1 VNVLTISITI
11 GFILTSSNVL
21 AGPTSLVSTK
31 SQKEQSNG
39 ASSEPATS
47 DTGQFVAFRSSATTL
62 HSQRC
67 NNGLNHIFVRDR
79 SARTTRCVSVNT
91 NDQQAD
97 QDSHAP
103 SISADGQF
111 IAFDSAATNLS
122 GGRCNNGVNH
132 IFVRDR
138 TTDTTRCVSL
148 NTNDQEAD
156 QDSHAPSI
164 SADGQFIAFDSAAT
178 NLSGGRCNNGIN
190 HIFVRD
196 RTTGTTRCVSVR
208 SNGTEGDSDSF
219 DPSISANGQ
228 IVVFHST
235 ATNLAARCSNGNSH
249 VYMHDLPTGQT
260 SCVSVNSDGNESNG
274 NSDLARISGNGL
286 FVAFESDATDLT
298 SQCNNG
304 FAHIFVRDLIGNRTS
319 CVSVD
324 NRGNEGNN
332 DSMQAAISF
341 DGRLVAYSS
350 AATNLTTTRCI
361 AGNIQVFVRDRV
373 VRKTTCA
380 SVGLRRVEGNGDS
393 INPSI
398 SGNGVLVSFESN
410 ANNLVNNDTNGLSD
424 VFVHVLP

>member
-1 VNVLTISITI
+1 MTEKLAVIPPSRTRRELLPRGTGAEETYGSWVLRLPNNSAHDTVKRSTPVIRKESDVNVLTISLTI

-138 TTDTTRCVSL
+138 
-148 NTNDQEAD
+148 A
-156 QDSHAPSI
+156 
-164 SADGQFIAFDSAAT
+164 
-178 NLSGGRCNNGIN
+178 
-190 HIFVRD
+190 
-196 RTTGTTRCVSVR
+196 TGTTRCVSVR
-208 SNGTEGDSDSF
+208 SNGTEGDGDSF
-219 DPSISANGQ
+219 DSSISANGQ

-260 SCVSVNSDGNESNG
+260 SCVSVNSG
-274 NSDLARISGNGL
+274 
-286 FVAFESDATDLT
+286 
-298 SQCNNG
+298 
-304 FAHIFVRDLIGNRTS
+304 
-319 CVSVD
+319 
-324 NRGNEGNN
+324 
-332 DSMQAAISF
+332 
-341 DGRLVAYSS
+341 
-350 AATNLTTTRCI
+350 
-361 AGNIQVFVRDRV
+361 
-373 VRKTTCA
+373 TCQ
-380 SVGLRRVEGNGDS
+380 
-393 INPSI
+393 
-398 SGNGVLVSFESN
+398 
-410 ANNLVNNDTNGLSD
+410 
-424 VFVHVLP
+424 

>member
-1 VNVLTISITI
+1 LPRGTGAEETYGSWILRLPNNSAHDTVKRSTPVIRRETDVNVLTISITI

-103 SISADGQF
+103 SISTDGQF

-122 GGRCNNGVNH
+122 GGRCNNGV
-132 IFVRDR
+132 
-138 TTDTTRCVSL
+138 
-148 NTNDQEAD
+148 
-156 QDSHAPSI
+156 
-164 SADGQFIAFDSAAT
+164 
-178 NLSGGRCNNGIN
+178 N

-274 NSDLARISGNGL
+274 NSGLARVSGNGL

-319 CVSVD
+319 CVSMD

-350 AATNLTTTRCI
+350 AATNLTATRCI

-393 INPSI
+393 INPSL

>member
-1 VNVLTISITI
+1 MLLPRGTGAEETYGSRALRLPNNSTHDTVKRSTPVIRRETDVNVLTISITI
-11 GFILTSSNVL
+11 GFILTSSDVL

-138 TTDTTRCVSL
+138 TT
-148 NTNDQEAD
+148 
-156 QDSHAPSI
+156 
-164 SADGQFIAFDSAAT
+164 
-178 NLSGGRCNNGIN
+178 
-190 HIFVRD
+190 
-196 RTTGTTRCVSVR
+196 GTTRCVSVR
-208 SNGTEGDSDSF
+208 SNGTEGDGDSF

-274 NSDLARISGNGL
+274 NSDLARVSGNGL
-286 FVAFESDATDLT
+286 FVAFESAATDLT

-304 FAHIFVRDLIGNRTS
+304 FAHIFVRDLVDNRTS
-319 CVSVD
+319 CVSMD

-373 VRKTTCA
+373 VRNTTCA